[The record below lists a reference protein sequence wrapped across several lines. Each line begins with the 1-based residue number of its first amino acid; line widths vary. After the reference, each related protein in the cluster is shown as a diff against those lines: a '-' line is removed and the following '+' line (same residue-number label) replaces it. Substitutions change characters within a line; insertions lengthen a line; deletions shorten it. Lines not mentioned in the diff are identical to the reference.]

1 MKKKVLISVFSTL
14 GGLILIL
21 VIVFAS
27 FFIAEAQRREN
38 FVFADKAMEEKGNRI
53 HFLNTGG
60 SDAILL
66 ESNGKFAL
74 IDCAEDGDN
83 PRGFEDLEF
92 KGYEDLVVDYVK
104 QVAGNDEG
112 KVYLEFILGT
122 HSHSDHIGGFD
133 TLILDEDIEIDKAYL
148 KEYDESKIM
157 KKEVTKWDN
166 KEVYEQMVNAC
177 KTRGVEVISD
187 LPKDEFY
194 LGEMKIKFFNTDY
207 TDKTNIGEN
216 ENAVGTLVEVDGQ
229 KAFLAG
235 DINNMIGTESDIK
248 DEVGKVDL
256 LKAGHHGYIFSS
268 TPSFLYTLRPE
279 LVIVTNDTSVS
290 NWRPRMS
297 MTAVGST
304 ILGTVNYNGI
314 IVDFKDGKMN
324 VYKDIHS
331 A

>member
-27 FFIAEAQRREN
+27 FFIAEAQRREI

-74 IDCAEDGDN
+74 IDCAEDSDN

-104 QVAGNDEG
+104 QVAGYDEG

-133 TLILDEDIEIDKAYL
+133 TLILDEDIEIGKAYL

-177 KTRGVEVISD
+177 KTRGVEVRSD
-187 LPKDEFY
+187 LPEDEFY
-194 LGEMKIKFFNTDY
+194 LGKMKIKFFNTDY

-248 DEVGKVDL
+248 DEVSKVDL
-256 LKAGHHGYIFSS
+256 LKAGHHGYILSS

>member
-1 MKKKVLISVFSTL
+1 
-14 GGLILIL
+14 
-21 VIVFAS
+21 
-27 FFIAEAQRREN
+27 
-38 FVFADKAMEEKGNRI
+38 
-53 HFLNTGG
+53 
-60 SDAILL
+60 
-66 ESNGKFAL
+66 
-74 IDCAEDGDN
+74 
-83 PRGFEDLEF
+83 
-92 KGYEDLVVDYVK
+92 
-104 QVAGNDEG
+104 
-112 KVYLEFILGT
+112 
-122 HSHSDHIGGFD
+122 
-133 TLILDEDIEIDKAYL
+133 
-148 KEYDESKIM
+148 
-157 KKEVTKWDN
+157 
-166 KEVYEQMVNAC
+166 
-177 KTRGVEVISD
+177 
-187 LPKDEFY
+187 
-194 LGEMKIKFFNTDY
+194 MKIKFFNTDY

-256 LKAGHHGYIFSS
+256 LKAGHHGHIFSS

>member
-27 FFIAEAQRREN
+27 FFIAEAQRREI

-74 IDCAEDGDN
+74 IDCAEDSDN

-133 TLILDEDIEIDKAYL
+133 TLILDEDIEIGKAYL

-187 LPKDEFY
+187 LPEDEFY

>member
-27 FFIAEAQRREN
+27 FFIAEAQRREI

-74 IDCAEDGDN
+74 IDCAEDSDN

-133 TLILDEDIEIDKAYL
+133 TLILDEDIEIGKAYL

-187 LPKDEFY
+187 LPEDEFY

-268 TPSFLYTLRPE
+268 TPFFLYTLRPE

-297 MTAVGST
+297 MTAMGST